1 MTPFDR
7 LVADLAA
14 EQQQIET
21 RDTLA
26 KALEAQQQ
34 GILTARDVALI
45 EAAANRGLAMPEELT
60 KALSAV
66 DAVQAH
72 REAEHAAADEKIAA
86 AALDGAGVSMSRT
99 ELDKRIAEAQRAGRL
114 RAGDLARAEAAMNLG
129 KEVPADVMA
138 RIVGKGKA

>member
-1 MTPFDR
+1 M
-7 LVADLAA
+7 VADLAT

-21 RDTLA
+21 RHVLS
-26 KALEAQQQ
+26 KALRAHKA
-34 GILTARDVALI
+34 GLLTARDVALI

-66 DAVQAH
+66 DAVRAH
-72 REAEHAAADEKIAA
+72 RDAEHAAADEKIAA
-86 AALDGAGVSMSRT
+86 AALDGAGVSMSRA

-138 RIVGKGKA
+138 RILGGQA